1 MLRASPT
8 ASIRTTTGRAT
19 TSNNN
24 NNKMMTMA
32 LRRAVDGRS
41 TIARASGGLHE
52 KESDDAASAT
62 SSPTTTTTTRRG
74 FFSKAA
80 LTAAAASLG
89 AAPGS
94 ALASSA
100 VQALQESY
108 FAATSKAAAPERW
121 YPYWWALPLAPYGS
135 KSTAFAEC
143 VEGEVWTFDQ
153 LQGLLDVLVNVRMT
167 VARLEGGGLWVH
179 NPIAPTQEL
188 VEAMRELE
196 KKYGKVKHIVVGS
209 AAIEHKIYSGP
220 FSKAFPEADVWLP
233 PKNWSF
239 PVDVPLE
246 TYVPFYPSGSPKT
259 LPMQSL
265 NGEAKV
271 PWANEIEHAVL
282 QVGGSS
288 LRNFTD
294 PWFVDTAFYLKRTKT
309 VVLTDVMEKV
319 SQQAPPVCQIN
330 PQPLLVR
337 AMDEPNKVPENT
349 LQARSD
355 GWGKTVLF
363 GLLFNPAA
371 VKFQF
376 SGDIAKDL
384 LDGFKWD
391 PSWRADFDALVARP
405 MFVPPILAILA
416 FPRRRDDVKR
426 WSNIVTS
433 WDFES
438 IIPSHLDGP
447 FAATP
452 AEFTAAM
459 DFALTASPTE
469 QFGVNAQPLLD
480 VDELSVRLKSL
491 EVPRELSPELRT
503 PVAPPPIDPSAVEL
517 S

>member
-1 MLRASPT
+1 MFASSFACSLALVRAQTRRSHK
-8 ASIRTTTGRAT
+8 AH
-19 TSNNN
+19 
-24 NNKMMTMA
+24 KMMTMA
-32 LRRAVDGRS
+32 TSSSSSSSSSRAQD
-41 TIARASGGLHE
+41 AQ
-52 KESDDAASAT
+52 DAANAP
-62 SSPTTTTTTRRG
+62 SSVGFNRRQ
-74 FFSKAA
+74 A
-80 LTAAAASLG
+80 LTAIGAAASTFVRAP
-89 AAPGS
+89 AAF
-94 ALASSA
+94 ASSA
-100 VQALQESY
+100 VEATQASY

-135 KSTAFAEC
+135 KTTAVAEA
-143 VEGEVWTFDQ
+143 VPGEVWTFDQ

-179 NPIAPTQEL
+179 NPVAPTPEL
-188 VEAMRELE
+188 VKEMRALEA
-196 KKYGKVKHIVVGS
+196 KYGKVKHIVVGS

-220 FSKAFPEADVWLP
+220 FSKAFPNADVWLP
-233 PKNWSF
+233 PKNWTF

-246 TYVPFYPSGSPKT
+246 SYVPFYPEGSPKT
-259 LPMQSL
+259 LPETSL
-265 NGEAKV
+265 NGEPNV

-288 LRNFTD
+288 LRNFKD

-337 AMDEPNKVPENT
+337 AMDEPDKVPANT
-349 LQARSD
+349 SQARSD

-371 VKFQF
+371 VEFKF
-376 SGDIAKDL
+376 SGNLGKDL
-384 LDGFKWD
+384 LDGFVWD
-391 PSWRADFDALVARP
+391 PSWREDFDALVARP
-405 MFVPPILAILA
+405 MFVPPILAVLA
-416 FPRRRDDVKR
+416 FPRRRDEVKR

-452 AEFTAAM
+452 EQFTAAI
-459 DFALTASPTE
+459 DFALMSTPYE
-469 QFGVNAQPLLD
+469 QFGRNAQPLLD
-480 VDELSVRLKSL
+480 VDALSVDLKSL
-491 EVPRELSPELRT
+491 EVPKPLSPELVT
-503 PVAPPPIDPSAVEL
+503 KPAPPAIDIPADVIVSSGSE
-517 S
+517 